1 MFHIYGVGPSRFNL
15 GIPRSLLPSMYSR
28 SGKSFTLGARRSQ
41 LLTNGLRLA
50 FFSFFIVR
58 LASVYLKEESE
69 VLSLASCL
77 FRYFFLDVFVSGL
90 GIVVLKTL
98 FFLSQFFLG
107 WLWMVLLRLSL

>member
-1 MFHIYGVGPSRFNL
+1 
-15 GIPRSLLPSMYSR
+15 MYSR
-28 SGKSFTLGARRSQ
+28 SGKSFSTLGARRNH
-41 LLTNGLRLA
+41 LLGMDFALPS
-50 FFSFFIVR
+50 FSVFIFR

-77 FRYFFLDVFVSGL
+77 FRYFFLDIFVSGL

-107 WLWMVLLRLSL
+107 GSGWSCFV